1 MAKFNVTR
9 EMPYKAAELFAIAAD
24 VDSYKDFLPL
34 VESSRSFD
42 REAAQDGTERFKGEL
57 RVRYKKL
64 HIDETFVSNVIAE
77 PASFKVSS
85 RSEGGLFDH
94 IIAHWQFTDRKKG
107 GATVEFQVDYKAK
120 SRSLQFFM
128 SGMFDYMVRKI
139 NNAFEARARELHALN
154 IAQAKRAATSS

>member
-1 MAKFNVTR
+1 MPKFNVTR
-9 EMPYKAAELFAIAAD
+9 EMPYKAAELFAVAAD

-42 REAAQDGTERFKGEL
+42 RVKVADGVERFKGEL

-64 HIDETFVSNVIAE
+64 HIDETFLSDVVADR
-77 PASFKVSS
+77 AALKVSS
-85 RSEGGLFDH
+85 HSEGGLFDH
-94 IIAHWQFTDRKKG
+94 VIAEWRFSDRKTG

-139 NNAFEARARELHALN
+139 NNAFEARARELHGKA
-154 IAQAKRAATSS
+154 

>member
-9 EMPYKAAELFAIAAD
+9 EMPYSAAELFAIAAD

-34 VESSRSFD
+34 VESSRTFD
-42 REAAQDGTERFKGEL
+42 RAEVSGGAERFKGEL

-64 HIDETFVSNVIAE
+64 HIDETFVSDVVADRT
-77 PASFKVSS
+77 ALKVSS

-94 IIAHWQFTDRKKG
+94 VIAEWRFSDRKSG
-107 GATVEFQVDYKAK
+107 GATVEFQVDYKAR

-139 NNAFEARARELHALN
+139 NNAFEARARALHG
-154 IAQAKRAATSS
+154 TM

>member
-1 MAKFNVTR
+1 MPKFNVTR

-34 VESSRSFD
+34 VVSSRSFD
-42 REAAQDGTERFKGEL
+42 RQAAPEGIERFKGEL

-64 HIDETFVSNVIAE
+64 HIDETFVSDVVAE
-77 PASFKVSS
+77 EKGFKVSS

-94 IIAHWQFTDRKKG
+94 IIAQWRFTDRKSG
-107 GATVEFQVDYKAK
+107 GATVEFQVDYKAS

-154 IAQAKRAATSS
+154 AAQARRASS

>member
-1 MAKFNVTR
+1 MPKFNVTR

-34 VESSRSFD
+34 VVSSRSFE
-42 REAAQDGTERFKGEL
+42 RERVSDGVERFKGEL

-64 HIDETFVSNVIAE
+64 HIDETFVSDVVAE
-77 PASFKVSS
+77 QAAFKVSS
-85 RSEGGLFDH
+85 RSEGELFDH
-94 IIAHWQFTDRKKG
+94 IIAHWQFTDRKTG
-107 GATVEFQVDYKAK
+107 GATVEFQVDYKAR

-139 NNAFEARARELHALN
+139 NNAFEARARELH
-154 IAQAKRAATSS
+154 IATGHAKRVVPSN

>member
-1 MAKFNVTR
+1 MPKFNVTR
-9 EMPYKAAELFAIAAD
+9 EMPYKAAELFAVAAD

-42 REAAQDGTERFKGEL
+42 RVKVADGVERFKGEL

-64 HIDETFVSNVIAE
+64 HIDETFLSDVVADR
-77 PASFKVSS
+77 AALKVSS

-94 IIAHWQFTDRKKG
+94 VIAEWRFSDRKTG

-139 NNAFEARARELHALN
+139 NNAFEARARELHGKA
-154 IAQAKRAATSS
+154 

>member
-1 MAKFNVTR
+1 MPKFNVTR
-9 EMPYKAAELFAIAAD
+9 DMPYKAAELFAVAAD

-34 VESSRSFD
+34 VESSRSYD
-42 REAAQDGTERFKGEL
+42 RMKVADGIECFKGEL

-64 HIDETFVSNVIAE
+64 HIDEIFVSDVVADC
-77 PASFKVSS
+77 AALKVSS

-94 IIAHWQFTDRKKG
+94 VIAEWRFSDRKTG

-139 NNAFEARARELHALN
+139 NNAFEARARELHGKA
-154 IAQAKRAATSS
+154 

>member
-1 MAKFNVTR
+1 MPKFSVTR

-34 VESSRSFD
+34 VESSRTFE
-42 REAAQDGTERFKGEL
+42 RERVSEDVERFKGEL

-64 HIDETFVSNVIAE
+64 HIDETFVSDVVAE
-77 PASFKVSS
+77 QRSFKVSS
-85 RSEGGLFDH
+85 KAQGGLFDH
-94 IIAHWQFTDRKKG
+94 INAQWQFTDRKTG
-107 GATVEFQVDYKAK
+107 GTTVEFQVDYKAK

-139 NNAFEARARELHALN
+139 NNAFEARARELHS
-154 IAQAKRAATSS
+154 RA

>member
-24 VDSYKDFLPL
+24 VDKYKEFLPL
-34 VESSRSFD
+34 VESSRTFD
-42 REAAQDGTERFKGEL
+42 RERVADGVERFKGEL

-64 HIDETFVSNVIAE
+64 HIDETFVSDVLAE
-77 PASFKVSS
+77 EKGFKVSS
-85 RSEGGLFDH
+85 RAKGGLFEH
-94 IIAHWQFTDRKKG
+94 IDAQWRFTDRKSG

-120 SRSLQFFM
+120 SRSLQFFI

-139 NNAFEARARELHALN
+139 NNAFEARARELHGDH
-154 IAQAKRAATSS
+154 RVAASR

>member
-1 MAKFNVTR
+1 MPKFNVTR

-34 VESSRSFD
+34 VVSSRSFD
-42 REAAQDGTERFKGEL
+42 REHAAQGVERFKGEL

-64 HIDETFVSNVIAE
+64 HIDETFVSDVVAE
-77 PASFKVSS
+77 ETGFKVSS

-94 IIAHWQFTDRKKG
+94 IIAHWQFTDRKTG
-107 GATVEFQVDYKAK
+107 GATVEFQIDYKAK
-120 SRSLQFFM
+120 SRSLQFFL

-139 NNAFEARARELHALN
+139 NNAFEARARQLHA
-154 IAQAKRAATSS
+154 ATAHAKRVVSPS

>member
-1 MAKFNVTR
+1 MPKFNVTR

-24 VDSYKDFLPL
+24 VDAYKDFLPL
-34 VESSRSFD
+34 VESSRTFD
-42 REAAQDGTERFKGEL
+42 RERMSDDVERFKGEL

-64 HIDETFVSNVIAE
+64 HIDETF
-77 PASFKVSS
+77 ASDVVADQSKLTVSS

-94 IIAHWQFTDRKKG
+94 VIAEWRFTNRKSG

-128 SGMFDYMVRKI
+128 SSMFDYMVRKI
-139 NNAFEARARELHALN
+139 NNAFEARARDLHGSSHA
-154 IAQAKRAATSS
+154 RRVVTSI

>member
-1 MAKFNVTR
+1 MPKFNVTR

-24 VDSYKDFLPL
+24 VDTYKDFLPL
-34 VESSRSFD
+34 VESSRTFD
-42 REAAQDGTERFKGEL
+42 RERVSEGTERFKGEL

-64 HIDETFVSNVIAE
+64 HIDETFVSDVLADQ
-77 PASFKVSS
+77 PKLTVSS
-85 RSEGGLFDH
+85 RSEGGLFEH
-94 IIAHWQFTDRKKG
+94 VNAEWRFSDRKSG

-139 NNAFEARARELHALN
+139 NNAFEERARELHGRTRLPAHG
-154 IAQAKRAATSS
+154 

>member
-1 MAKFNVTR
+1 MPKFNVTR

-24 VDSYKDFLPL
+24 VDAYKEFLPL
-34 VESSRSFD
+34 VESSRSFE
-42 REAAQDGTERFKGEL
+42 RERVAEGVERFKGEL

-64 HIDETFVSNVIAE
+64 HIDETFVSNVIAD
-77 PASFKVSS
+77 AGARKVSS

-94 IIAHWQFTDRKKG
+94 VIAQWQFTDRKSG
-107 GATVEFQVDYKAK
+107 GSTVEFQVDYKAR

-139 NNAFEARARELHALN
+139 NNAFEARARELYHSAGHAKPV
-154 IAQAKRAATSS
+154 AG